1 MDTSDCTLTTCPV
14 SLSRIGFLPNLGGN
28 AFMVAW
34 FGIILIAQIA
44 LAIRY
49 KTWSYLFGQ
58 ACGLVL
64 EVVGYVERIRLR
76 DDPFNN
82 QTFIVY
88 IVTITIAPAFLC
100 YTIYLCFGRIVLIY
114 GPHVSLM
121 PHRSYTII
129 FATLDIICLILQA
142 GGAAWTQ
149 ADGLDPQDLDRA
161 LNLLRAGLGLQCAC
175 LGLFVLLSL
184 DMGIRVLRNR
194 STWTTRYAYV
204 RQHRLFTYFLMGEF
218 VCVSILSSFLVC
230 ADTLQGSF
238 AAALLILA
246 RSAFRVEELRNGF
259 NAAGD
264 NAETLFMVFEGAM
277 IGLAVLL
284 QTVFHPGYILDAE
297 WRATSFFT
305 KQPGAQHSQGRVT
318 EGESGSSLQTA
329 QKSG

>member
-1 MDTSDCTLTTCPV
+1 MDTSDCTLNTCPV

-28 AFMVAW
+28 AFMVTW
-34 FGIILIAQIA
+34 FGIILVAQVV

-49 KTWSYLFGQ
+49 KTWSYLVGQ

-64 EVVGYVERIRLR
+64 EVVGYVQRIRLR
-76 DDPFNN
+76 DDPFDN

-88 IVTITIAPAFLC
+88 IVTVTIAPAFLC

-121 PHRSYTII
+121 PHRTYTII
-129 FATLDIICLILQA
+129 FVTLDIICLILQA
-142 GGAAWTQ
+142 GGAAWSQT
-149 ADGLDPQDLDRA
+149 DGLNPQDLDRA
-161 LNLLRAGLGLQCAC
+161 LNLLRAGLGLQCAS

-194 STWTTRYAYV
+194 STWDTRYAHV
-204 RQHRLFTYFLMGEF
+204 RQHRAFTYFLM
-218 VCVSILSSFLVC
+218 V
-230 ADTLQGSF
+230 SF
-238 AAALLILA
+238 AAAVLILA

-264 NAETLFMVFEGAM
+264 NAEVLFMVLEGAM
-277 IGLAVLL
+277 IGLTVLL
-284 QTVFHPGYILDAE
+284 QTIFHPGYILDGE

-305 KQPGAQHSQGRVT
+305 KQPGAQHSQRHAA

-329 QKSG
+329 QKSGQE

>member
-1 MDTSDCTLTTCPV
+1 MDISDCTLSTCPV

-34 FGIILIAQIA
+34 FGIILVAQIV

-49 KTWSYLFGQ
+49 KTWSYLVGQ

-64 EVVGYVERIRLR
+64 EVVGYVARIRLR

-88 IVTITIAPAFLC
+88 IVTVTIAPAFLC

-121 PHRSYTII
+121 PHRTYTII
-129 FATLDIICLILQA
+129 FVTLDIICLILQA
-142 GGAAWTQ
+142 GGAAWSQ
-149 ADGLDPQDLDRA
+149 ADGLNPQDLDRA
-161 LNLLRAGLGLQCAC
+161 LDLLRAGLGLQCAS

-194 STWTTRYAYV
+194 SIWDTRYAHV
-204 RQHRLFTYFLMGEF
+204 RQHRAFTYFLMG
-218 VCVSILSSFLVC
+218 
-230 ADTLQGSF
+230 SF
-238 AAALLILA
+238 AAAVLILA

-264 NAETLFMVFEGAM
+264 NAEVLFMVFEGAM

-284 QTVFHPGYILDAE
+284 QTIFHPGYILDGE

-305 KQPGAQHSQGRVT
+305 KQPGAQHSQERAA
-318 EGESGSSLQTA
+318 EGESGSSLQA
-329 QKSG
+329 LQKNGHE